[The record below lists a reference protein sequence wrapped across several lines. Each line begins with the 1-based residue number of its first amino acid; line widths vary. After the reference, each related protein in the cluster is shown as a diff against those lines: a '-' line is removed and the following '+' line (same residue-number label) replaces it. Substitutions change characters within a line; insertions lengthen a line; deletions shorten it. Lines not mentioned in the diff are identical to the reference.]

1 MFDMNN
7 ETLGMHIIIMHVS
20 DQREAISITQ
30 SGPILQFDCKIC
42 N

>member
-1 MFDMNN
+1 MNI

-20 DQREAISITQ
+20 DKREAISVSE
-30 SGPILQFDCKIC
+30 SGLILQFDCKIC

>member
-1 MFDMNN
+1 MNI

-20 DQREAISITQ
+20 DKREAISITQ
-30 SGPILQFDCKIC
+30 SGRILQFDCKIC